1 MSTSS
6 TPTLSTV
13 GPVRVGQ
20 LWQDMAPDMVDRK
33 RMLRVVTVT
42 ETHAKCV
49 VERDE
54 RPGMTGR
61 ETRPLA
67 VKRFATSAFKL
78 IEDVVDDADQALY
91 ARFLAAMTGVQ
102 GTNPTP
108 VEYATA
114 ALRVHH
120 ELAAEAVKAQ
130 D

>member
-1 MSTSS
+1 MSTSP
-6 TPTLSTV
+6 TPALSTV

-54 RPGMTGR
+54 RSGMTGR

-102 GTNPTP
+102 GTTPTP
-108 VEYATA
+108 AEYATA
-114 ALRVHH
+114 ALRVHR
-120 ELAAEAVKAQ
+120 ELTAEAAKARN
-130 D
+130 